1 MGSVVEG
8 DGRGICHT
16 GWEGFSEEVTQELE
30 PEGENGENPGNSI
43 WAEGTASGKF
53 LRRGGEKVCSS
64 KREERTLSGAQRQG
78 GGCWEMRLEGQSHP
92 ALTGP

>member
-1 MGSVVEG
+1 MEG

-43 WAEGTASGKF
+43 GQREQPVAS
-53 LRRGGEKVCSS
+53 S
-64 KREERTLSGAQRQG
+64 
-78 GGCWEMRLEGQSHP
+78 
-92 ALTGP
+92 